1 MNIESKILEI
11 SKSLDE
17 KQFNKLISLIL
28 STNIQ
33 TKKNICEIVFKKI
46 DSELTNNTPNEK
58 FLRTL
63 IAVPIELAIQ
73 EYIHKKNT
81 PTENQMFTDFVSS
94 HLLARSNIPNH
105 SLRIAISVF
114 YSHIIDQPI
123 WKKQKILERF
133 GENILNSIFQ
143 IYAAKDKKSSMALSF
158 LFENFES
165 FLSLSPEL
173 AAMTNQFLQKL
184 MLQKTD
190 DFINFMEQYRRFLE
204 KRDHSA
210 EFFVIHM
217 SFLIQY
223 IFELNHDTLVGFM
236 LKTFIDYVYG
246 YKADIIQ
253 TTKNFQILAKI
264 LLQSKN
270 NTAQDIG
277 VYIQTALANDQK
289 ISCVQLFKQINLKNS
304 QITVNKKKKDLNTL
318 SPFQK
323 IAFLH
328 NDN

>member
-28 STNIQ
+28 NTNIQ

-73 EYIHKKNT
+73 EHIHKKNT
-81 PTENQMFTDFVSS
+81 PIENQMFIDFVSS

-114 YSHIIDQPI
+114 YSHITDQPI

-143 IYAAKDKKSSMALSF
+143 IYAAKDKKSPMALSF

-173 AAMTNQFLQKL
+173 AAMTNNFLQKL

-217 SFLIQY
+217 AFLIQY

-246 YKADIIQ
+246 YQADGIQ

-270 NTAQDIG
+270 SIAQDIG
-277 VYIQTALANDQK
+277 VYIQTALANNQK